1 METLREKCAKFKEG
15 DASSNPEPSYNSYH
29 KLYNKN
35 NGTYI
40 MEGAETIMH
49 YLNVSYIHM
58 VKG

>member
-49 YLNVSYIHM
+49 YLNVS
-58 VKG
+58 